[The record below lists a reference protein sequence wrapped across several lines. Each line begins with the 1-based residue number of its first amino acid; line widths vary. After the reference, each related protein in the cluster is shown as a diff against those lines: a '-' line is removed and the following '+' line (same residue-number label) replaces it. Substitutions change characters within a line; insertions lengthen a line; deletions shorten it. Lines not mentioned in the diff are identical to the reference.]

1 MKVGLTLSRC
11 AAAAAAV
18 LALGIADAAADA
30 VAEFYKGKNIN
41 LIIGSGEGASY
52 DLVGRLVGQHLQR
65 QIPGHPTIV
74 PRNMPGA
81 SSVRAT
87 EYFYNVMPRDGTS
100 LAFVQ
105 PTVILNKITDPT
117 AKYEPQEFKWLGR
130 VGEVVT
136 VGVVWHTAPALTVED
151 AKTKEVVFGAAGATG
166 YAATIP
172 WALNRLVGTKFN
184 VVRGY
189 ESMATEILAMER
201 GEIQGIG
208 SLVWDYFPASKPDW
222 VANRTVRPIYTI
234 SLSRHRSLPD
244 VPTIVE
250 LAQNDLDRN
259 VMKLFGGT
267 LTIGYAVATTPHIPA
282 ERLAALRQ
290 AFEAVVKDPEFVAEA
305 KKRETEV
312 DPLPGAELD
321 RIVAEL
327 VSMPHEVVDK
337 MNAVIQPPAR

>member
-1 MKVGLTLSRC
+1 MKLGIRFRQIIAAGLAAC
-11 AAAAAAV
+11 AIDVAAASADP
-18 LALGIADAAADA
+18 IAD
-30 VAEFYKGKNIN
+30 FYKGKNIS

-52 DLVGRLVGQHLQR
+52 DIVGRLVAQHLQR
-65 QIPGHPTIV
+65 YIPGRPTIV

-87 EYFYNVMPRDGTS
+87 EYFYNAMARDGTS

-105 PTVILNKITDPT
+105 PTVVLNKITDPS

-151 AKTKEVVFGAAGATG
+151 AKQKEVIFGAAGATG

-189 ESMATEILAMER
+189 ESMSTEILAMER

-222 VANRTVRPIYTI
+222 VAQKLVHPIYTV
-234 SLSRHRSLPD
+234 SLARYRLLPD

-250 LAQNDLDRN
+250 LAGNDLDRN
-259 VMKLFGGT
+259 VMKLFAGT
-267 LTIGYAVATTPHIPA
+267 LTIGYAVAASPQIPA
-282 ERLAALRQ
+282 DRLAALRK
-290 AFEAVVKDPEFVAEA
+290 AFDEVVKDPEFVAEA
-305 KKRETEV
+305 KRRETAV
-312 DPLPGAELD
+312 NPLTGPELD
-321 RIVAEL
+321 RIVGEL
-327 VSMPHEVVDK
+327 VAMPREVVEK
-337 MNAVIQPPAR
+337 MNTVVQPPR